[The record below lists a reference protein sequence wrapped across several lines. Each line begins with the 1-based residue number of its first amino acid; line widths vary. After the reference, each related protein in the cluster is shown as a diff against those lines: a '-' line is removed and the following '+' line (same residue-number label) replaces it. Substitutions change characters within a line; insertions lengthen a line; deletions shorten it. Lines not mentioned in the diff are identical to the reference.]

1 MDKTEYEKLC
11 ELDRQLQEAICV
23 KRRHQSAGI
32 YDPADEET
40 CKKAAD
46 AYNDQYVRVYS
57 RCKYWKYPLRCTAG
71 SIPAEGNGRP
81 TL

>member
-1 MDKTEYEKLC
+1 MAKTKTEYEKLC
-11 ELDRQLQEAICV
+11 ELDQQLQEAICV

-32 YDPADEET
+32 YDPADEEA

-57 RCKYWKYPLRCTAG
+57 RCKYY
-71 SIPAEGNGRP
+71 
-81 TL
+81 

>member
-1 MDKTEYEKLC
+1 MARTKTEYEKLC
-11 ELDRQLQEAICV
+11 ELDQQLQEAIRV

-32 YDPADEET
+32 YDHADEET

-57 RCKYWKYPLRCTAG
+57 RCKYY
-71 SIPAEGNGRP
+71 
-81 TL
+81 